1 MKQILMISVIFFII
15 FLMFNPLP
23 SHVRPWGMVVDPVMD
38 VKDNIY
44 NSLKGTDHRHSSAV
58 LDQPI

>member
-1 MKQILMISVIFFII
+1 MKQVLMISVIFFII

-38 VKDNIY
+38 VKDKVY
-44 NSLKGTDHRHSSAV
+44 NSLKGNDHRHSSSV

>member
-1 MKQILMISVIFFII
+1 MKEVLMISVIFFLI

-23 SHVRPWGMVVDPVMD
+23 SHVRPWGMVLDPVID
-38 VKDNIY
+38 VKDKVY
-44 NSLKGTDHRHSSAV
+44 NSLKGNDHRHSSAV

>member
-1 MKQILMISVIFFII
+1 MKQVLMISVIFFII

-38 VKDNIY
+38 VKDKVY
-44 NSLKGTDHRHSSAV
+44 NSLKGNDHRYSSAV

>member
-1 MKQILMISVIFFII
+1 MKEVLMISVIFFII

-23 SHVRPWGMVVDPVMD
+23 SHVRPWGMVLDPVMD
-38 VKDNIY
+38 VKDKVY
-44 NSLKGTDHRHSSAV
+44 NSLKGNDHIYSSDV